1 MAVEVIYFDESEANL
16 VKEAKSFSDMQY
28 DDEAANGAYGK
39 LEEIQKKVGEITQV
53 VESLEQGYNTLK
65 EKYDTFT
72 GFNDSIDR
80 NTRLFKS
87 VILNIE
93 DKYQK
98 LDKAIHEEVDEQVKL
113 DTEHNEEIEELTQA
127 LNNEEAEGEG
137 GDTPAGGSGE
147 PTPTEGDTPA
157 KDPEKNKP
165 ETTDP
170 AAGGDTPTGK
180 SAADIADEVIQG
192 KWGTG
197 DERKAALEAAGYDPT
212 EVQKIVNQ
220 KVNGTYTGETPSSGG
235 SSTPATETPTSG
247 GGGGGGST
255 PTAGGDTPTKDPTK
269 NTPTPANEE
278 PAPTTPTSPTFQGG
292 GVNTAMVETARS
304 YLNTPYSY
312 GGNSR
317 NGIDCSAL
325 VQNVAREHGIE
336 LPRTTGE
343 LAKVGTQ
350 VSADQIQPGDV
361 LFTNGGKHVV
371 IVSGVSDTGEITVIS
386 ANSVAGKV
394 TEGTLTSNYVQAR
407 RYW

>member
-197 DERKAALEAAGYDPT
+197 DARKAALEAAGYDPA
-212 EVQKIVNQ
+212 EIQKIVNQ
-220 KVNGTYTGETPSSGG
+220 KINGTYTGDTPSGGGG
-235 SSTPATETPTSG
+235 SSTPATETPTTETPTSG
-247 GGGGGGST
+247 GGGGGGT
-255 PTAGGDTPTKDPTK
+255 TNPAAG
-269 NTPTPANEE
+269 EE
-278 PAPTTPTSPTFQGG
+278 AAPAPAVSPTFQGG
-292 GVNTAMVETARS
+292 GAGIPKVDENGYIVRQQSQAAQDVINKLYHDIDSTKPASVGSIRAQGTHSAELDNMIDNLSPEECAWVMSRIENDVYGQSDRHGSATPETDQHFIENQLYERFGGDIHNLLKS
-304 YLNTPYSY
+304 WGTYSY
-312 GGNSR
+312 GG
-317 NGIDCSAL
+317 
-325 VQNVAREHGIE
+325 
-336 LPRTTGE
+336 
-343 LAKVGTQ
+343 
-350 VSADQIQPGDV
+350 
-361 LFTNGGKHVV
+361 
-371 IVSGVSDTGEITVIS
+371 
-386 ANSVAGKV
+386 
-394 TEGTLTSNYVQAR
+394 Y
-407 RYW
+407 